1 MATVLVRVGFAVTI
15 FGSKDKLNG
24 VMRYGTPEFRLP
36 RTVLCRIARRLAE
49 MNVKF
54 RASTTIGGALEIGD
68 LMRDGYGAV
77 FVGAGIWRPRTLGT
91 RGEPLANVHFA
102 MDYLGNS
109 DAFELG
115 ETVAVT
121 DVGNSAM
128 DVARTALRHGA
139 RRVRPYVRTCEVH
152 ASTEELYCAQ
162 LKGAEIVCGHRVVDL
177 TGTAP
182 VRGDGVRRG
191 GGRAGD
197 EPGARARAGRL
208 DGRRHQPGPE
218 E

>member
-77 FVGAGIWRPRTLGT
+77 FVGAGIWRPRTLGM
-91 RGEPLANVHFA
+91 RGESLANVHFA

-128 DVARTALRHGA
+128 DVARTALRH
-139 RRVRPYVRTCEVH
+139 
-152 ASTEELYCAQ
+152 
-162 LKGAEIVCGHRVVDL
+162 
-177 TGTAP
+177 
-182 VRGDGVRRG
+182 
-191 GGRAGD
+191 
-197 EPGARARAGRL
+197 
-208 DGRRHQPGPE
+208 
-218 E
+218 